1 MPTQDE
7 IDRISGGPGIFAL
20 SGKTHVED
28 TSAIPL
34 YSGLEVFKVAR
45 TTGLTIGTID
55 RLASYVKVIRQSNN
69 KHQAPIRT
77 TSELYAIR
85 GGYKRL
91 FNKAGDSGAWI
102 LDPLGHLTGLLW
114 GGCEK
119 SNHGYFTPIQLVIE
133 DIEKYTGRKVEIY
146 QGP

>member
-1 MPTQDE
+1 MLGE
-7 IDRISGGPGIFAL
+7 
-20 SGKTHVED
+20 KTHVED
-28 TSAIPL
+28 ISAIPL

-45 TTGLTIGTID
+45 TTGLTVGTID
-55 RLASYVKVIRQSNN
+55 RLASYVKVIRQSNI

-77 TSELYAIR
+77 TLELHAVR
-85 GGYKRL
+85 GGYNRL

-102 LDPLGHLTGLLW
+102 LDIFGHLAGLLW

-119 SNHGYFTPIQLVIE
+119 SNHGYFTPIQLVID
-133 DIEKYTGRKVEIY
+133 DIEKYSGKKVEIY

>member
-1 MPTQDE
+1 M
-7 IDRISGGPGIFAL
+7 
-20 SGKTHVED
+20 ED
-28 TSAIPL
+28 TSVIPL

-45 TTGLTIGTID
+45 TTGLTVGTID
-55 RLASYVKVIRQSNN
+55 RLASYVRVIRQPNN

-77 TSELYAIR
+77 TLELYAVR
-85 GGYKRL
+85 GAYNKL

-102 LDPLGHLTGLLW
+102 LDHLGGLAGLLW

-119 SNHGYFTPIQLVIE
+119 SNHGYFTPIQLVID
-133 DIEKYTGRKVEIY
+133 DIEKYTGKKVEIY

>member
-1 MPTQDE
+1 MKD
-7 IDRISGGPGIFAL
+7 IS
-20 SGKTHVED
+20 T
-28 TSAIPL
+28 IPL

-45 TTGLTIGTID
+45 TTGLTVGTID
-55 RLASYVKVIRQSNN
+55 RLASYVKVIRPSSN

-77 TSELYAIR
+77 TLELYAVR
-85 GGYKRL
+85 GGYNRL

-102 LDPLGHLTGLLW
+102 LDGLGHLAGLLW

-119 SNHGYFTPIQLVIE
+119 SNHGYFTPIKLVID
-133 DIEKYTGRKVEIY
+133 DIEKYTGKKVEIY